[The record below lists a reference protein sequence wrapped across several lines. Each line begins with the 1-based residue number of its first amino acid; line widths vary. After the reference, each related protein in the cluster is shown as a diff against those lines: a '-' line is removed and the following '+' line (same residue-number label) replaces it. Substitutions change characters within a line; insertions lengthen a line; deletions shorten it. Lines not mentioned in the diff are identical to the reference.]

1 MTVIE
6 EGIAAEPLARW
17 LASALGGATDVRV
30 DAFSRPKSGFSAETW
45 MFDAHFV
52 LDGDARSERLVVRR
66 ETDDPAVYPQQ
77 APGYDCEVEIQ
88 YRVMRAIAD
97 HSDVPIAPLVG
108 YEDDPSV
115 LGAPFFV
122 MGFVDG
128 EVPVESP
135 LYTVEGFFVD
145 ASPARRRA
153 MIEEGLRVLA
163 RVHTIDSR
171 AAGLDWLVPPGAEPG
186 TAQQV
191 QVWEDY
197 ARRELAGREH
207 PVMEQGFAWL
217 HERLDGHVPGR
228 DGAAD
233 RAVGLCW
240 GDSRPGNMIWQGARC
255 VCATDFEAA
264 SIASPDQDLGWWLMF
279 DRWSHEAYGAP
290 RLEGEPTRDEQ
301 REMYAAAAGI
311 AVPDTT
317 FHEVFAAVRYTAIVV
332 RVMNRTVARG
342 LMPADQTI
350 WLDNPST
357 VCLAGL
363 LAELD

>member
-1 MTVIE
+1 VTIE
-6 EGIAAEPLARW
+6 GVPEESLSRW
-17 LASALGGATDVRV
+17 LGPALGGATVVRL
-30 DAFSRPKSGFSAETW
+30 DGFSRPKSGFSAETW
-45 MFDAHFV
+45 MFDAHFEV
-52 LDGDARSERLVVRR
+52 DGSTQSRRLVVRR
-66 ETDDPAVYPQQ
+66 ETEDPAVYPQQ

-88 YRVMRAIAD
+88 YRTMAAIAN

-108 YEDDPSV
+108 YEGDPSV

-145 ASPARRRA
+145 ASPQRRQA
-153 MIEEGLRVLA
+153 MIEHGLRLLA
-163 RVHTIDSR
+163 KVHEIDWR
-171 AAGLDWLVPPGAEPG
+171 GAGLEWLVPPGVDPG

-191 QVWEDY
+191 AVWEEY
-197 ARRELAGREH
+197 ARRELDGRMH
-207 PVMEQGFAWL
+207 PVLDAGLSWL
-217 HERLDGHVPGR
+217 HERLPDFG
-228 DGAAD
+228 GAQD
-233 RAVGLCW
+233 RAVGVCW
-240 GDSRPGNMIWQGARC
+240 GDARPGNIIWQGSRP

-279 DRWSHEAYGAP
+279 DRWSHEAFGAA

-301 REMYAAAAGI
+301 RALYAEAVGI
-311 AVPDTT
+311 EIPDTT
-317 FHEVFAAVRYTAIVV
+317 FHEVFAAVRYCAIVV
-332 RVMNRTVARG
+332 RVMNRAVARG

-357 VCLAGL
+357 VCLADL